1 MQLAKKMHELLAFTL
16 YNYTKLHV
24 KYQTGCN
31 VFYECGPFIKND
43 AVQYYNLFSYLRQEL
58 DDEAI

>member
-1 MQLAKKMHELLAFTL
+1 MHELLAFTL